1 MDINKEVQRFMRISK
16 NHNASVNPN
25 QTMVSRGIATIQGTV
40 AQYFPEVD
48 LFKEIKE
55 YAIEYQLSNIKNKEK
70 DGDIERLRKLMEL
83 RRIKEIPG
91 NVANMVELYSKGLA
105 PVQIEM
111 GVPEKSQGFI
121 TEIIRLL
128 IDGFIIVALL
138 ISSSIIVLSGLPPT
152 VWGMPLLGL
161 IGYSLSVL
169 MILIRF
175 VKRIWKK

>member
-1 MDINKEVQRFMRISK
+1 
-16 NHNASVNPN
+16 
-25 QTMVSRGIATIQGTV
+25 
-40 AQYFPEVD
+40 
-48 LFKEIKE
+48 
-55 YAIEYQLSNIKNKEK
+55 
-70 DGDIERLRKLMEL
+70 
-83 RRIKEIPG
+83 
-91 NVANMVELYSKGLA
+91 MVELYSKGLA